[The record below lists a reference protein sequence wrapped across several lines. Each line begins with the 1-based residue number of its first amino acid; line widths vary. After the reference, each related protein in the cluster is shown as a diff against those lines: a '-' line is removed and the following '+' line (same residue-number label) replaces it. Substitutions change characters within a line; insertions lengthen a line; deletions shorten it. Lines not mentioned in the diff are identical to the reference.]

1 MKKQQRRPADL
12 FESHAFEERIR
23 AFAESVARRHRGRPA
38 AAGDMLGAL
47 RAYHRTWSLFAAIPP
62 LDEHAIRLA
71 VATYGAARAGRR
83 RTAA

>member
-12 FESHAFEERIR
+12 FERHAFEERIR

-38 AAGDMLGAL
+38 AACDMLLAL
-47 RAYHRTWSLFAAIPP
+47 RAYHRTWSLFASVPP
-62 LDEHAIRLA
+62 LDEDALRLA
-71 VATYGAARAGRR
+71 VAAYGAARTGRR